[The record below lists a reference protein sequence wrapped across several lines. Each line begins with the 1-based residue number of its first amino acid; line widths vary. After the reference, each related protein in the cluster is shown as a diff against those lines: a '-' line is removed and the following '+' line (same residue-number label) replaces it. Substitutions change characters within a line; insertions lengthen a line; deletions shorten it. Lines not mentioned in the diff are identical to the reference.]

1 MEVQFRYI
9 KHKKK
14 FIHITIA
21 RLGASHRISCSAT
34 PASTAT
40 GTGRRRG
47 MPSLER
53 ACPQDVDALETETH
67 RLGRREKEEVV
78 RVLPLL
84 LFPPCGPDAR
94 VRSKKSAES
103 QRSLSPGCPR
113 EWRDMYRKDD
123 LGGKDSE
130 AAVEQSP
137 RIPPQLLQDARRQE
151 TAMLTDKVSVLPAS
165 CNTSMYAF
173 TM

>member
-103 QRSLSPGCPR
+103 QRS
-113 EWRDMYRKDD
+113 
-123 LGGKDSE
+123 
-130 AAVEQSP
+130 
-137 RIPPQLLQDARRQE
+137 
-151 TAMLTDKVSVLPAS
+151 
-165 CNTSMYAF
+165 
-173 TM
+173 